1 MSNDT
6 KGRILLVDKNRR
18 NLELLSAFVG
28 QLGYTGVPFDDP
40 VMLREALE
48 VDDRFDLALLDISG
62 FDAGIWQ
69 ICELLRTLKIRL
81 LLISA
86 RQSQSLQTEGMKHGV
101 SGILIKPLIM
111 RELTG
116 LINGMILNE

>member
-1 MSNDT
+1 MKTNG
-6 KGRILLVDKNRR
+6 KPRILLLDKNRR
-18 NLELLSAFVG
+18 NLELLSEFVG
-28 QLGYTGVPFDDP
+28 QLGYTGVTFDDP
-40 VMLREALE
+40 LALRATLE
-48 VDDRFDLALLDISG
+48 VDSEFDLALLDISG

-86 RQSQSLQTEGMKHGV
+86 RQSQSLQSEGMRHGV

-111 RELTG
+111 RELSG
-116 LINGMILNE
+116 LINGMLVNE